1 MEYSANELEKIKK
14 EYELSEEEYKKMY
27 NKCKYVTFYNCTV
40 CDSPTAVFVGG
51 QTGSGKGGIDVYSEK
66 EFLKN
71 NINAALI
78 DVDVYRALYPR
89 AEEILKK
96 YPTIYTD
103 ITAKTTGKIVKEI
116 IKYAIE
122 NKYSFIFEGTMRNVE
137 SFETMKAMPSYFNKI
152 VRVMAVPKAESLLT
166 AFERNDEQVNLS
178 GYGRFTNVETH
189 NITYNGVLN
198 TIKTIEEEDKSIIIE
213 VFIRGNDMTS
223 PIKVFCSRNNSNK
236 ASDEIIKQRI
246 KGEKKSL
253 ELSNERLQKLLCNLR
268 PKDKYEEEQLNKLII
283 EIKSNK

>member
-1 MEYSANELEKIKK
+1 MEYSDNELAKIKK

-27 NKCKYVTFYNCTV
+27 DKCKYVTFYNCTV

-71 NINAALI
+71 NINAAII
-78 DVDVYRALYPR
+78 DIDVYRALYPR
-89 AEEILKK
+89 AEEILNK

-103 ITAKTTGKIVKEI
+103 ITAKITGKIVKEM

-137 SFETMKAMPSYFNKI
+137 SFETMKAMPNYFNKI
-152 VRVMAVPKAESLLT
+152 VRVMAVPKVESLLT
-166 AFERNDEQVNLS
+166 AFERNDEQVNIS

-198 TIKTIEEEDKSIIIE
+198 TIKAIEEEDKSIIIE
-213 VFIRGNDMTS
+213 VFIRGKDMTS
-223 PIKVFCSRNNSNK
+223 PIKVFCSKNNLEK
-236 ASDEIIKQRI
+236 ASDEIIKQRV
-246 KGEKKSL
+246 KGEEKAL
-253 ELSNERLQKLLCNLR
+253 EFANERLQKLLSNLR
-268 PKDKYEEEQLNKLII
+268 PKDKYEEEQLDKLIK
-283 EIKSNK
+283 EIK